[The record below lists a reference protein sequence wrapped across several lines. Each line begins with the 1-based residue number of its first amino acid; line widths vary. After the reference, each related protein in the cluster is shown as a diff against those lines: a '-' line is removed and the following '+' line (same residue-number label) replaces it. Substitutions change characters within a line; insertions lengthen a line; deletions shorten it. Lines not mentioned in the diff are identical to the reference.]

1 MLGKGLKRKLQ
12 HDGDYEEGGTAVD
25 RETCSYNLQ
34 RQTVFNL
41 SLLKLSSPFPQP
53 AVEPRLQ
60 RHVLIANT
68 LRRIKEE
75 FQQEDGLPGLFL
87 AGESASDPW
96 HKETA
101 PTIPPSAVSQNSDLR
116 LSPVSFLEDDRLHH
130 GIQASRSNNVLAN
143 APDMDESCPP
153 PMVLNPT
160 PSKTGGQECTEIHT
174 KKTDRAFDISLV
186 ESKNVTADLG
196 LASVFSSSSFSFASS
211 SGFLADLVMDDLL
224 FTDIDTSM
232 YDLNLC
238 SSNTGSSKVVSLA
251 TAEDLVRSLSTCGNS
266 ELGST
271 GVAQSQPFKM
281 DFNELDHIMK
291 LLFGS

>member
-1 MLGKGLKRKLQ
+1 PLLHVALIVDFLLKKEQISSSVSSCIINSPISRYNKLYFSVSVLAKHMLGKGLKRKLQ

-87 AGESASDPW
+87 A
-96 HKETA
+96 
-101 PTIPPSAVSQNSDLR
+101 VSQNSDLR
-116 LSPVSFLEDDRLHH
+116 LSP
-130 GIQASRSNNVLAN
+130 
-143 APDMDESCPP
+143 
-153 PMVLNPT
+153 
-160 PSKTGGQECTEIHT
+160 IHT